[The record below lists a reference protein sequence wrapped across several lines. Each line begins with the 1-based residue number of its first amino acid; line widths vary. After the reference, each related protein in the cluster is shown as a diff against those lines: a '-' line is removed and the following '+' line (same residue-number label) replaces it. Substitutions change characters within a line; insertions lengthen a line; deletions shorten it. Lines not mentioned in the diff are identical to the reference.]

1 MNKLS
6 LNTIIKENN
15 QIRFEYYVSDGIK
28 KYFSNIP
35 FIIKYPD
42 SIENVP
48 DSIAAIPFVCN
59 VLPIIW
65 VTDTELLIAELDKVF
80 YERISGIKQ
89 AYQRMYPETKFK
101 GKIVVEKTVENHFEN
116 TGKSAM
122 FYSGGLDSA
131 QTLISHLED
140 KPTLLAIWGSDIRYD
155 NKKGWRLVENV
166 ISNTAKQYQLQKA
179 FMHSTFREFDN
190 EALLHND
197 FSQTLQDGWWHGIKH
212 SLGLLGHIA
221 PYVWKH
227 QINTMYI
234 AASFCIQD
242 GKVRCASDPSIDNQV
257 RFSDCQVVHDGYEY
271 SRQDK
276 MHNLVEF
283 CKKNNRYFQLHVCWQ
298 SQEGN
303 NCCMCEKC
311 YRTMAG
317 LWAEGENPENY
328 GFLKAYI
335 GLDLMRFYIINNANT
350 YSQTLRYQWTYI
362 QKRAVENEELLC
374 KKRYYKKFRWVLTA
388 NFVHPEQL
396 KLPVLYRIRETMA
409 HFKFYKNLHKI
420 KMNLLKREVK

>member
-317 LWAEGENPENY
+317 LWAEGENPDNY

>member
-328 GFLKAYI
+328 GFLKAYK

>member
-6 LNTIIKENN
+6 LNTIVKEKN
-15 QIRFEYYVSDGIK
+15 QIQFDYYVSDGIK
-28 KYFSNIP
+28 KYFTNIP
-35 FIIKYPD
+35 FIIEYPD
-42 SIENVP
+42 SIEKVP
-48 DSIAAIPFVCN
+48 DSIAAVPFVCN
-59 VLPIIW
+59 VLPIVW
-65 VTDTELLIAELDKVF
+65 VTDTELFIAELDKAF

-89 AYQRMYPETKFK
+89 AYQRMYAETKFK

-155 NKKGWRLVENV
+155 NKEGWRLVENV
-166 ISNTAKQYQLQKA
+166 ISNTAKQYELQKA
-179 FMHSTFREFDN
+179 VMHSTFREFDN
-190 EALLHND
+190 EALLNSD
-197 FSQTLQDGWWHGIKH
+197 FSQALKDNWWHGIKH
-212 SLGLLGHIA
+212 SLALLGHIA

-234 AASFCIQD
+234 AASFCKQD

-276 MHNLVEF
+276 IHNLVEF
-283 CKKNNRYFQLHVCWQ
+283 CKKSNRYFHLHVCWQ

-328 GFLKAYI
+328 GFSRAYKA
-335 GLDLMRFYIINNANT
+335 LDLMRFYIVTNAKT
-350 YSQTLRYQWTYI
+350 YSNSLRYQWTYI
-362 QKRAVENEELLC
+362 QKRADENKELLC
-374 KKRYYKKFRWVLTA
+374 KKNYYKKFRWVLTA
-388 NFVHPEQL
+388 NFAHPEKL
-396 KLPVLYRIRETMA
+396 KLPVLGRIRAMMS
-409 HFKFYKNLHKI
+409 HFKFYKCLHKV
-420 KMNLLKREVK
+420 KMILLKRENK

>member
-65 VTDTELLIAELDKVF
+65 VTDTELLINELDKAF

-140 KPTLLAIWGSDIRYD
+140 KPILLAIWGSDIRYD

-276 MHNLVEF
+276 IHNLVEF

-328 GFLKAYI
+328 GFLKAYK

-350 YSQTLRYQWTYI
+350 YRQTLRYQWTYI
-362 QKRAVENEELLC
+362 QKRAVENKELLC

-409 HFKFYKNLHKI
+409 HFKFYKISHKI